1 MPVLRKDH
9 PYIWITWL
17 TRLLAGESSC
27 ELAS

>member
-1 MPVLRKDH
+1 MPVPRKDY

-17 TRLLAGESSC
+17 TGRLAGESSR